1 MSLYAILLNEPSEA
15 AWKKVKETWP
25 KNHVFDDRLALIS
38 TDNVLTA
45 DVARDAGI
53 GADGASGIVIQMDFY
68 SGHTSST
75 LVEWISKNRD

>member
-1 MSLYAILLNEPSEA
+1 MPLYAILLNEPNES
-15 AWKKVKETWP
+15 AWDKVRETWP
-25 KNHVFDDRLALIS
+25 KHYVFDNRLALIS
-38 TDNVLTA
+38 TENVLTA

-53 GADGASGIVIQMDFY
+53 GADGVSGIVMQMDFY